1 MQTLVHL
8 GHSVNEQHCRV
19 FTLDSGTLAVD
30 DPVQPVRN
38 SDIIQLVHGMTE
50 RPLNRYVLRY
60 SRRDWTTIEQVCTQV
75 LTVWLRDCL
84 VCTVFTASTLVSA
97 WLDDQPLNSQ
107 LLTSNLLIFSPHVGQ
122 TAVQSTVLWSQY
134 SCVHDFETRTLNFH
148 SYCFFFSWC
157 RIC

>member
-60 SRRDWTTIEQVCTQV
+60 SRCD
-75 LTVWLRDCL
+75 
-84 VCTVFTASTLVSA
+84 
-97 WLDDQPLNSQ
+97 
-107 LLTSNLLIFSPHVGQ
+107 
-122 TAVQSTVLWSQY
+122 
-134 SCVHDFETRTLNFH
+134 
-148 SYCFFFSWC
+148 
-157 RIC
+157 